1 MDNLKFLR
9 EQAERCFRLAQG
21 TPDSATAAQLET
33 FGRDYEQRADALEV
47 ARERAERRRRRPAG

>member
-21 TPDSATAAQLET
+21 TPDSAIAAQLET
-33 FGRDYEQRADALEV
+33 FGRDYEQRADALEK
-47 ARERAERRRRRPAG
+47 AERRRRQSVD